1 MDNASAPAS
10 YQAPVWLRF
19 ILGKNPGWT
28 LLRILLVVLIT
39 LVVFKFLLLPIRVT
53 GHSMWPTFHNGEI
66 KFVNRL
72 SYLRQKPKRG
82 DIVAVEYAGE
92 GAVLLKRVIA
102 LPGEV
107 FQVVEGKV
115 HVNGQP
121 IEEPYAFGK
130 IPNEGR
136 PGTSNLLKL
145 EPDQYLLWGDN
156 RPDSEGFLKYENQI
170 IGSLL

>member
-1 MDNASAPAS
+1 MDNAAAPGM
-10 YQAPVWLRF
+10 YQAPIWVRF

-28 LLRILLVVLIT
+28 LLRILLVVFVT
-39 LVVFKFLLLPIRVT
+39 LFVFKFILLPIRVT

-72 SYLRQKPKRG
+72 AYLREKPKRG

-107 FQVVEGKV
+107 FQVVEGDV
-115 HVNGQP
+115 HINGQR
-121 IEEPYAFGK
+121 IVEPYVFGK
-130 IPNEGR
+130 IPDQGK
-136 PGTSNLLKL
+136 PGTSKVVKL

-156 RPDSEGFLKYENQI
+156 RPDSDGFLKYENQI
-170 IGSLL
+170 IGRLL